1 MNGIEGM
8 VVGSA
13 SGCCLDFFAGGVSF
27 GEDSC
32 RGDLR
37 FRGLHAINISIVK
50 LESRE
55 TYIVTGFKIGSR
67 SEELKFVSISIPRE
81 RQNWLEIRT
90 NLTDSSC

>member
-8 VVGSA
+8 AVGSA

-37 FRGLHAINISIVK
+37 FRGLHA
-50 LESRE
+50 LM
-55 TYIVTGFKIGSR
+55 
-67 SEELKFVSISIPRE
+67 
-81 RQNWLEIRT
+81 
-90 NLTDSSC
+90 